1 MVQARSNTLMNAR
14 LADVCIG
21 TSAAP
26 TVLPAHYF
34 ETVDYHTGTSRCF
47 NVIDGGLVANN
58 PVICTSLVI
67 VCGWIS
73 CRVPVY
79 FVMIFCSR

>member
-1 MVQARSNTLMNAR
+1 MNAR

-34 ETVDYHTGTSRCF
+34 ETVDRRTGASRSF
-47 NVIDGGLVANN
+47 NVIDGGLAANN
-58 PVICTSLVI
+58 PVLIYCLLGYSSFFSFSGWVLTTSMK
-67 VCGWIS
+67 S
-73 CRVPVY
+73 CAY
-79 FVMIFCSR
+79 FLMI

>member
-1 MVQARSNTLMNAR
+1 MDVR

-34 ETVDYHTGTSRCF
+34 ETVDYQTGASHSF
-47 NVIDGGLVANN
+47 NIIDGGLVANN
-58 PVICTSLVI
+58 PLTDSGGNECDSKADPAEEQGI
-67 VCGWIS
+67 
-73 CRVPVY
+73 P
-79 FVMIFCSR
+79 

>member
-1 MVQARSNTLMNAR
+1 MGLVAVQARSSALMNAR

-34 ETVDYHTGTSRCF
+34 ETVDHRTGASRSF
-47 NVIDGGLVANN
+47 NVIDGGLAANN
-58 PVICTSLVI
+58 PVLIYCLLGYSSSFFSFFWL
-67 VCGWIS
+67 G
-73 CRVPVY
+73 
-79 FVMIFCSR
+79 FDD

>member
-1 MVQARSNTLMNAR
+1 MDVR

-34 ETVDYHTGTSRCF
+34 ETVDYQTGASHSF
-47 NVIDGGLVANN
+47 NIIDGGLVANN
-58 PVICTSLVI
+58 PV
-67 VCGWIS
+67 
-73 CRVPVY
+73 Y
-79 FVMIFCSR
+79 

>member
-1 MVQARSNTLMNAR
+1 MDAR

-34 ETVDYHTGTSRCF
+34 ETVDYHTGATRSF
-47 NVIDGGLVANN
+47 NIIDGGLVANN
-58 PVICTSLVI
+58 PVC
-67 VCGWIS
+67 
-73 CRVPVY
+73 
-79 FVMIFCSR
+79 

>member
-1 MVQARSNTLMNAR
+1 MNAR

-34 ETVDYHTGTSRCF
+34 ETVDHRTGASRSF
-47 NVIDGGLVANN
+47 NVIDGGLAANN
-58 PVICTSLVI
+58 PVLYFIACLVI
-67 VCGWIS
+67 VVVVFFLFFWLG
-73 CRVPVY
+73 
-79 FVMIFCSR
+79 FDD